1 MLSIWLF
8 RSIRVGKLCWVGT
21 IRRLRFDKLAFIQ
34 AFRSII
40 SFRLPT
46 TREAVHDRESIES
59 ALQRVKS
66 GELSPAEA
74 TQLLLS
80 GEVVLEAEPRYESLA
95 SLVDRLGVPPRD
107 IVDSWC
113 QQLCN
118 IASQHEHETGKS
130 LPAIDLNQWSITPQG
145 QFVWNG
151 RLLAANDDGNQP
163 TQTSLDRIDQFRT
176 TLIPTAGTD
185 NIPCDTPAAVS
196 EPTNDPFAGPARN
209 KNRDRDS
216 NRDSDKNEKRADRAW
231 FGPRTRQ
238 VLFAAAVL
246 GCAGIGGWILYR
258 SSEPVMETAANK
270 DTSATFATDVGPPA
284 TADVG
289 EIPSTEP
296 IGSSAAALD
305 SLDGRALE
313 TLESMTEAELSA
325 LEEEIET
332 SDPLSLDALMP
343 AAASFVPNASITSA
357 SSSTDSREDTEATN
371 ANAADKLGEAGQTDS
386 GIMNEQASGSASVK
400 EVLGDDDDA
409 PAESPQQTRDSTVM
423 AIQLSPV
430 DDPTTATKLADR
442 PLDGLKLD
450 FPFDVP
456 LQIQGEQSPWE
467 IRDTRKEMAIAVISN
482 GPGRTELKWSDDADQ
497 SASVSA
503 LVHGRITD
511 RSGDTVF
518 LRPLIEADPWP
529 IRVDKP
535 DVMPTWDLRQPI
547 PPRVARL
554 SIDLDLPDDIE
565 AGWIE
570 SVEPESLR
578 RARGLA
584 VLTPKDGESVSLGI
598 RFDIRCSRK
607 LSCRVRYAGR
617 LDASMPWQVVSVPLL
632 EQFANQLTQQA
643 ILVSKE
649 ATRLDSVYEIAGSS
663 GRRILRVKQNR
674 NDALAETIRTASQRV
689 AQLQTLIATIEAA
702 ATLRVRV
709 WVEWPD
715 TEQTLLTT
723 DPSDS
728 DPSDSD
734 AQ

>member
-1 MLSIWLF
+1 
-8 RSIRVGKLCWVGT
+8 
-21 IRRLRFDKLAFIQ
+21 
-34 AFRSII
+34 
-40 SFRLPT
+40 
-46 TREAVHDRESIES
+46 
-59 ALQRVKS
+59 
-66 GELSPAEA
+66 
-74 TQLLLS
+74 
-80 GEVVLEAEPRYESLA
+80 
-95 SLVDRLGVPPRD
+95 
-107 IVDSWC
+107 
-113 QQLCN
+113 
-118 IASQHEHETGKS
+118 
-130 LPAIDLNQWSITPQG
+130 
-145 QFVWNG
+145 
-151 RLLAANDDGNQP
+151 
-163 TQTSLDRIDQFRT
+163 
-176 TLIPTAGTD
+176 
-185 NIPCDTPAAVS
+185 
-196 EPTNDPFAGPARN
+196 
-209 KNRDRDS
+209 
-216 NRDSDKNEKRADRAW
+216 
-231 FGPRTRQ
+231 
-238 VLFAAAVL
+238 
-246 GCAGIGGWILYR
+246 
-258 SSEPVMETAANK
+258 METAANN
-270 DTSATFATDVGPPA
+270 DTSATFSTDVGPPA
-284 TADVG
+284 TGAVD
-289 EIPSTEP
+289 EMPSTEP
-296 IGSSAAALD
+296 IGSNGAALD
-305 SLDGRALE
+305 SLDGRTLE

-332 SDPLSLDALMP
+332 SNPLSLEALMP
-343 AAASFVPNASITSA
+343 AAASFAPNASFSAA
-357 SSSTDSREDTEATN
+357 SSSPDSSGDTEAN
-371 ANAADKLGEAGQTDS
+371 SANAADKVGEAGQTD
-386 GIMNEQASGSASVK
+386 GLIMDEPASGSASVE
-400 EVLGDDDDA
+400 EVLGDDDHA

-430 DDPTTATKLADR
+430 DDPTATKLADS
-442 PLDGLKLD
+442 PMGGLKLD

-456 LQIQGEQSPWE
+456 LQIQGQQSPWE

-482 GPGRTELKWSDDADQ
+482 GPEGIELKWSDDADQ

-529 IRVDKP
+529 IRVEKP

-554 SIDLDLPDDIE
+554 SIDFDLPDDIE

-570 SVEPESLR
+570 PIEPESLR

-689 AQLQTLIATIEAA
+689 AELQTLIATIETAA
-702 ATLRVRV
+702 VLQVRV

-728 DPSDSD
+728 V
-734 AQ
+734 AE